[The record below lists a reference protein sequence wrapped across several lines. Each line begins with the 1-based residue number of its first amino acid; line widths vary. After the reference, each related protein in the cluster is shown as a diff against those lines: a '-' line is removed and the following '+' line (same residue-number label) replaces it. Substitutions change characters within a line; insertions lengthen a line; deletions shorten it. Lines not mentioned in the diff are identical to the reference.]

1 MITIPI
7 WVFVLLIIL
16 AAITA
21 LELLLVIIFVISC
34 LFERPEAIPED
45 NDWE

>member
-21 LELLLVIIFVISC
+21 LEILLFIIFVISC
-34 LFERPEAIPED
+34 LFERPEPIPHD
-45 NDWE
+45 SDWE

>member
-21 LELLLVIIFVISC
+21 LEILLFIIFVISC
-34 LFERPEAIPED
+34 LFERPEAIPYDSDME
-45 NDWE
+45 